1 MDLVIE
7 QPRPRTT
14 LRRLIVLAGGTAMLA
29 AAVVTADGLRPAE
42 PKAGPK
48 VASTMVPV
56 LAVAPTLVP
65 TFASQLTL
73 APSGLVTDAPASQ
86 AAAPSAPPTPGP
98 TPKPIKVPTD
108 RVATRVAVGALGIDL
123 PVMRQATP
131 YPACGVAMYIVELDQ
146 PGVGPTGVTYL
157 YAHAQTGS
165 FLPLLKT
172 SLVNDGAAMLGML
185 VDVYTGDS
193 LRFSY
198 RIDEVRRHVTDMSA
212 AFAWDGP
219 ESLWLQTS
227 EGQGAAVPK
236 LQVVATLVGQSTVD
250 DAAAHPAP
258 HPVTC

>member
-1 MDLVIE
+1 
-7 QPRPRTT
+7 
-14 LRRLIVLAGGTAMLA
+14 
-29 AAVVTADGLRPAE
+29 
-42 PKAGPK
+42 
-48 VASTMVPV
+48 
-56 LAVAPTLVP
+56 
-65 TFASQLTL
+65 
-73 APSGLVTDAPASQ
+73 
-86 AAAPSAPPTPGP
+86 
-98 TPKPIKVPTD
+98 
-108 RVATRVAVGALGIDL
+108 
-123 PVMRQATP
+123 MRQATP

-146 PGVGPTGVTYL
+146 PGGGQTGVTYL

-165 FLPLLKT
+165 FLPLLKM

-198 RIDEVRRHVTDMSA
+198 RIDEVRRHVTDMSG